1 LNELLPLYGA
11 VYGRLCGDI
20 GSRWTDVS
28 ADIGGQIEDLVYP
41 GFLADLEP
49 GRLSHYPRYLRG
61 MVERLDQLE
70 QNPHRDRQRMALVE
84 PWWQAYLG
92 ALQEGAAYD
101 ETLDTFR
108 WLLEEYRISL
118 FAQRLGT
125 DGKVSEKRLAAVWKK
140 TGLGQ

>member
-1 LNELLPLYGA
+1 LNELLPLCGQ
-11 VYGRLCGDI
+11 VYGRLSGET

-28 ADIGGQIEDLVYP
+28 AEIGSQMEDLVYP

-49 GRLSHYPRYLRG
+49 GRLAHYPRYLRG
-61 MVERLDQLE
+61 MMERLDQLE
-70 QNPHRDRQRMALVE
+70 QNPQRDRQRMSLVK

-92 ALQEGAAYD
+92 ALEEGAPYD
-101 ETLDTFR
+101 ENMDAFR

-125 DGKVSEKRLAAVWKK
+125 DGKVSEKRLATVWKK
-140 TGLGQ
+140 VGPG